1 MAAND
6 YDPYGTNDNGDS
18 NNSNIDPNTGLP
30 YGQAAAPTAAANS
43 GAPNTPAPGNDA
55 NQIQGWA
62 QEFLG
67 RNFTDADIA
76 GLNGQPLSA
85 VMNGIANSPEAD
97 AYNKAH
103 KIGDY
108 AQLPGNPAPNAPPPY
123 RPGGGG
129 GGTQGPYYPGTM
141 LQQDPRFS
149 DLVNTLMTRAKGSL
163 DINPLTDP
171 IIRPQVDNY
180 GATQTRM
187 ANKAIDQQAEA
198 GSPYATGSLQT
209 ARTQANENAGF
220 NTANLQSSLMTN
232 ELTARRK
239 DITDAMQES
248 GQLLTADQQMK
259 LQEELGLIDANLK
272 QQGLNSQN
280 DQFLATFGLNQNN
293 QNNYWDSVRSGLL

>member
-6 YDPYGTNDNGDS
+6 YDPYGTNDNGD
-18 NNSNIDPNTGLP
+18 NNSGIDPNTGLP
-30 YGQAAAPTAAANS
+30 YGQQPAPPDPVVPDPGPGRTGPPQARVGAAPVTPDASDRGWDRNRQINPV
-43 GAPNTPAPGNDA
+43 APTPTPDPPAW
-55 NQIQGWA
+55 QGTGYTP
-62 QEFLG
+62 Q
-67 RNFTDADIA
+67 
-76 GLNGQPLSA
+76 
-85 VMNGIANSPEAD
+85 
-97 AYNKAH
+97 
-103 KIGDY
+103 
-108 AQLPGNPAPNAPPPY
+108 
-123 RPGGGG
+123 
-129 GGTQGPYYPGTM
+129 QGPYYPATM

-187 ANKAIDQQAEA
+187 ARQAIDSAAEA
-198 GSPYATGSLQT
+198 GSPYATGSQQT
-209 ARTQANENAGF
+209 ARTQANEQAGF
-220 NTANLQSSLMTN
+220 NTSNLQSSLMTN

-239 DITDAMQES
+239 DITDALQES

-280 DQFLATFGLNQNN
+280 DQFLANFGLNQNN
-293 QNNYWDSVRSGLL
+293 QNQYWDAVKKGLL